1 MAKKIN
7 IDINTFQ
14 ENFDKESKKFSKLSH
29 KENHRR
35 VSSPSKTIALNGASL
50 ESGELFLLDRYSNIE
65 NIRSKNPNRS
75 IIVKANINSL
85 RYKFNS
91 LVEILHSNFDILLI
105 SETKIDS
112 SLPTAQF
119 KIEGYNYV

>member
-50 ESGELFLLDRYSNIE
+50 GSGELFLLDRYSNIE

-75 IIVKANINSL
+75 IIIKVNINSL

-91 LVEILHSNFDILLI
+91 LVQILHSNFDILLI

>member
-35 VSSPSKTIALNGASL
+35 VSSPSKTIVLNGASL

-119 KIEGYNYV
+119 NIEGYNYV